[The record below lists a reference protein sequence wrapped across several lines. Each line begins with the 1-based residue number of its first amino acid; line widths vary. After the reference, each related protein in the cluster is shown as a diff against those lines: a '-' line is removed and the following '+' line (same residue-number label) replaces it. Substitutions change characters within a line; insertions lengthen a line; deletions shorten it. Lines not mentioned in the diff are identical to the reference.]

1 VGPYIY
7 EAQQKVQVG
16 MKEYLAP
23 ERDRVALI
31 TIDVQRDFVAPN
43 SAASVSGAQSTV
55 PAIRR
60 LVDAFRN
67 ADAPIVH
74 TLRLYRC
81 NGSNVDLCHRAAIE
95 AGQRIVMPGTSGAEL
110 IDEVKPSQGQRLE
123 PELLLEGKLQEIGH
137 KEWACYKPRL
147 SAFFQTPLE
156 DHLKSL
162 GITTIV
168 ICGTDFPTSPRSTV
182 YAASNRDF
190 RIVLA
195 TDAISGANDAG
206 LDELAQVGVYL
217 MGTEQLLNWLKRS
230 QQAA

>member
-1 VGPYIY
+1 
-7 EAQQKVQVG
+7 

-31 TIDVQRDFVAPN
+31 TIDVQRDFVSPN
-43 SAASVSGAQSTV
+43 SAASVSGAQATV
-55 PAIRR
+55 PVIRR
-60 LVDAFRN
+60 LIDAFRS

-123 PELLLEGKLQEIGH
+123 PELLLEGKLQEIGN

-195 TDAISGANDAG
+195 TDAISGAHDAG

-217 MGTEQLLNWLKRS
+217 MGTEQLLNWLKRDR
-230 QQAA
+230 QAA

>member
-1 VGPYIY
+1 M
-7 EAQQKVQVG
+7 Q
-16 MKEYLAP
+16 EYLAP
-23 ERDRVALI
+23 ERERIALI
-31 TIDVQRDFVAPN
+31 TIDAQRDFILPSAP
-43 SAASVSGAQSTV
+43 ASVSGAVSTV
-55 PAIRR
+55 PAMRR
-60 LVDAFRN
+60 MIDAFRE

-74 TLRLYRC
+74 TVRLYRC

-110 IDEVKPSQGQRLE
+110 IDEVKPSLGQRLE
-123 PELLLEGKLQEIGH
+123 PELLLDGKLQEIGH
-137 KEWACYKPRL
+137 KEWVCYKSRL

-195 TDAISGANDAG
+195 TDAISGGTDAG
-206 LDELAQVGVYL
+206 LDELAQIGVYL
-217 MGTEQLLNWLKRS
+217 MSSEQLLNWLKRDRK
-230 QQAA
+230 AA

>member
-1 VGPYIY
+1 M
-7 EAQQKVQVG
+7 Q
-16 MKEYLAP
+16 EYLAP
-23 ERDRVALI
+23 ERERIALI
-31 TIDVQRDFVAPN
+31 TIDAQRDFILPSAP
-43 SAASVSGAQSTV
+43 ASVSGAVSTV
-55 PAIRR
+55 PAMRR
-60 LVDAFRN
+60 MIEAFRD
-67 ADAPIVH
+67 AGAPIVH
-74 TLRLYRC
+74 TVRLYRC

-123 PELLLEGKLQEIGH
+123 PELLLDGKLQEIGH
-137 KEWACYKPRL
+137 KEWVCYKSRL

-195 TDAISGANDAG
+195 TDAISGASDAG
-206 LDELAQVGVYL
+206 LDELAQIGVYL
-217 MGTEQLLNWLKRS
+217 MSSEQLLNWLKRDRK
-230 QQAA
+230 AA

>member
-1 VGPYIY
+1 M
-7 EAQQKVQVG
+7 Q
-16 MKEYLAP
+16 EYLAP
-23 ERDRVALI
+23 ERERVALI
-31 TIDVQRDFVAPN
+31 TIDAQRDFVVPN
-43 SAASVSGAQSTV
+43 SPAFVGGAPGTV
-55 PAIRR
+55 PAMRR
-60 LVDAFRN
+60 LVDAFRD
-67 ADAPIVH
+67 AGAPIVH
-74 TLRLYRC
+74 AVRLYRC

-110 IDEVKPSQGQRLE
+110 IDDLKPSLGQRLE
-123 PELLLEGKLQEIGH
+123 PELLLDGKLQEIGH
-137 KEWACYKPRL
+137 REWLCYKPRL

-195 TDAISGANDAG
+195 TDAISGGTDAG
-206 LDELAQVGVYL
+206 LDELAQIGVYL
-217 MGTEQLLNWLKRS
+217 MGSEQLLNWLKRDR
-230 QQAA
+230 QAA

>member
-1 VGPYIY
+1 
-7 EAQQKVQVG
+7 

-23 ERDRVALI
+23 ERERVALI
-31 TIDVQRDFVAPN
+31 TIDAQRDFILPSSPATVGGAVA
-43 SAASVSGAQSTV
+43 TV
-55 PAIRR
+55 PAMRR
-60 LVDAFRN
+60 LIDAFRT
-67 ADAPIVH
+67 AGAPIVH

-110 IDEVKPSQGQRLE
+110 IDELKPSIGQRLE
-123 PELLLEGKLQEIGH
+123 PELLLDGKLQEIGH
-137 KEWACYKPRL
+137 REWLCYKPRL

-195 TDAISGANDAG
+195 TDAISGATDAG
-206 LDELAQVGVYL
+206 LDELAQIGVYL
-217 MGTEQLLNWLKRS
+217 MGSEQLLNWLKRDR
-230 QQAA
+230 QAA

>member
-1 VGPYIY
+1 
-7 EAQQKVQVG
+7 

-23 ERDRVALI
+23 ERERVALI
-31 TIDVQRDFVAPN
+31 TIDAQRDFVLPNAP
-43 SAASVSGAQSTV
+43 ATVGGALSTI
-55 PAIRR
+55 PAMRR
-60 LVDAFRN
+60 LIDAFRGVG
-67 ADAPIVH
+67 APIVH

-110 IDEVKPSQGQRLE
+110 IDELKPSLGQRLE
-123 PELLLEGKLQEIGH
+123 PELLLDGKLQEIGH
-137 KEWACYKPRL
+137 REWLCYKPRL

-168 ICGTDFPTSPRSTV
+168 LCGTDFPTPPRSTV

-195 TDAISGANDAG
+195 TDAISGATDAG
-206 LDELAQVGVYL
+206 LDELAQIGVYL
-217 MGTEQLLNWLKRS
+217 MGSEQLLNWMKRDR
-230 QQAA
+230 QAA

>member
-1 VGPYIY
+1 
-7 EAQQKVQVG
+7 

-23 ERDRVALI
+23 ERERVALI
-31 TIDVQRDFVAPN
+31 TIDAQRDFVLPNAP
-43 SAASVSGAQSTV
+43 ATVGGALSTI
-55 PAIRR
+55 PAMRR
-60 LVDAFRN
+60 LIEAFRSTG
-67 ADAPIVH
+67 APIVH

-110 IDEVKPSQGQRLE
+110 IDELKPSLGQRLE
-123 PELLLEGKLQEIGH
+123 PELLLDGKLQEIGH
-137 KEWACYKPRL
+137 REWLCYKPRL

-168 ICGTDFPTSPRSTV
+168 LCGTDFPTSPRSTV

-195 TDAISGANDAG
+195 TDAISGATDAG
-206 LDELAQVGVYL
+206 LDELAQIGVYL
-217 MGTEQLLNWLKRS
+217 MGSEQLLSWLKRDR
-230 QQAA
+230 QAA

>member
-1 VGPYIY
+1 
-7 EAQQKVQVG
+7 

-23 ERDRVALI
+23 ERERVALI
-31 TIDVQRDFVAPN
+31 TIDAQRDFVLPNAP
-43 SAASVSGAQSTV
+43 ATVGGALATV
-55 PAIRR
+55 PAMRR
-60 LVDAFRN
+60 LIDAFR
-67 ADAPIVH
+67 ATGAPIVH

-110 IDEVKPSQGQRLE
+110 IDELKPSLGQRLE
-123 PELLLEGKLQEIGH
+123 PELLLDGKLQEVGH
-137 KEWACYKPRL
+137 REWLCYKPRL

-168 ICGTDFPTSPRSTV
+168 LCGTDFSTSPRSTV

-195 TDAISGANDAG
+195 TDAISGATDAG
-206 LDELAQVGVYL
+206 LDELAQIGVYL
-217 MGTEQLLNWLKRS
+217 MSSEQLLNWLKRDRR
-230 QQAA
+230 AA

>member
-1 VGPYIY
+1 
-7 EAQQKVQVG
+7 

-23 ERDRVALI
+23 ERERIALI
-31 TIDVQRDFVAPN
+31 TIDAQRDFILPSAP
-43 SAASVSGAQSTV
+43 ASVSGAVSTV
-55 PAIRR
+55 PAMRR
-60 LVDAFRN
+60 MIDAFRD

-74 TLRLYRC
+74 TVRLYRC

-110 IDEVKPSQGQRLE
+110 IDEVKPSLGQRLE

-137 KEWACYKPRL
+137 KEWVCYKSRL

-168 ICGTDFPTSPRSTV
+168 LCGTDFSTSPRSTV

-195 TDAISGANDAG
+195 TDAISGATDAG
-206 LDELAQVGVYL
+206 LDELAQIGVYL
-217 MGTEQLLNWLKRS
+217 MSSEQLLTWLKRDRK
-230 QQAA
+230 AA

>member
-1 VGPYIY
+1 
-7 EAQQKVQVG
+7 

-23 ERDRVALI
+23 ERERVALI
-31 TIDVQRDFVAPN
+31 TIDAQRDVILPSAP
-43 SAASVSGAQSTV
+43 ATVGGALATV
-55 PAIRR
+55 PAMRR
-60 LVDAFRN
+60 LIEVFR
-67 ADAPIVH
+67 ATGAPIVH

-110 IDEVKPSQGQRLE
+110 IDELKPSVGQRLE
-123 PELLLEGKLQEIGH
+123 PDLLLDGKLQEVGH
-137 KEWACYKPRL
+137 REWLCYKPRL

-168 ICGTDFPTSPRSTV
+168 LCGTDFSTSPRSTV

-195 TDAISGANDAG
+195 TDAISGATDAG
-206 LDELAQVGVYL
+206 LDELAQIGVYL
-217 MGTEQLLNWLKRS
+217 MSSEQLLNWLKRDR
-230 QQAA
+230 QAA

>member
-1 VGPYIY
+1 
-7 EAQQKVQVG
+7 

-23 ERDRVALI
+23 ERERVALI
-31 TIDVQRDFVAPN
+31 TIDAQRDFVLPNAP
-43 SAASVSGAQSTV
+43 ATVGGALSTV
-55 PAIRR
+55 PGMRR
-60 LVDAFRN
+60 LIDAFRT
-67 ADAPIVH
+67 AGAPVVH
-74 TLRLYRC
+74 AVRLYRC

-110 IDEVKPSQGQRLE
+110 IDELKPSLGQRLE
-123 PELLLEGKLQEIGH
+123 PELLLDGKLQEIGH
-137 KEWACYKPRL
+137 REWLCYKPRL

-168 ICGTDFPTSPRSTV
+168 LCGTDFPTSPRSTV

-195 TDAISGANDAG
+195 TDAISGATDAG
-206 LDELAQVGVYL
+206 LDELAQIGVYL
-217 MGTEQLLNWLKRS
+217 MSSEQLLNWLKRDR
-230 QQAA
+230 QAA

>member
-1 VGPYIY
+1 
-7 EAQQKVQVG
+7 

-23 ERDRVALI
+23 ERERVALI
-31 TIDVQRDFVAPN
+31 TVDAQRDFVLPGSPAT
-43 SAASVSGAQSTV
+43 VGGAMSTV
-55 PAIRR
+55 PAMHR
-60 LVDAFRN
+60 LTDAFR
-67 ADAPIVH
+67 AIGAPIVH

-110 IDEVKPSQGQRLE
+110 IDELKPSVGQRLE
-123 PELLLEGKLQEIGH
+123 PELLLDGKLQEIGH
-137 KEWACYKPRL
+137 REWLCYKSRL

-195 TDAISGANDAG
+195 TDAISGATDAG
-206 LDELAQVGVYL
+206 LDELAQIGVYL
-217 MGTEQLLNWLKRS
+217 MSSEQLLNWLKRDR
-230 QQAA
+230 QAA

>member
-1 VGPYIY
+1 
-7 EAQQKVQVG
+7 

-23 ERDRVALI
+23 ERERVALI
-31 TIDVQRDFVAPN
+31 TIDAQRDFVLTNAP
-43 SAASVSGAQSTV
+43 ATVGGALATI
-55 PAIRR
+55 PAMRR
-60 LVDAFRN
+60 LIDAFRS
-67 ADAPIVH
+67 AGAPIVH

-110 IDEVKPSQGQRLE
+110 VDELKPSLGQRVE
-123 PELLLEGKLQEIGH
+123 PELLLDGKLQEIGH
-137 KEWACYKPRL
+137 REWLCYKPRL

-195 TDAISGANDAG
+195 TDAISGATDAG
-206 LDELAQVGVYL
+206 LDELAQIGVYL
-217 MGTEQLLNWLKRS
+217 MGSEQLLNWLKRDR
-230 QQAA
+230 QAA